1 MLMQNFLRDRR
12 SFREFRNKK
21 ADKKMLDEVTL
32 SINEILKEANAAH
45 VNIGL
50 TLHTDGG
57 PIFDELENIGGYA
70 GVMIKSPHYISLQI
84 NDEKESTEIY
94 GAYYTEKLITKIN
107 AIGLEACW
115 ITLAHVESYTKVKAF
130 GDSGKKTQYA
140 LAIGYPPRKNPFT
153 KGATPSERMGVEE
166 LVFQDTVET
175 PIDMNSL
182 DNRSLDDLFYYV
194 RFAPSSRNSQPW
206 RFLLKNNKVK
216 LLMAYKTLD
225 DIALIDAGVMMYYF
239 EEMAKSIG
247 ISNDWKL
254 IDGDCEGELANY
266 KYVAEYDV

>member
-21 ADKKMLDEVTL
+21 ADKNMINEVTQ
-32 SINEILKEANAAH
+32 SITEILKEANESG

-50 TLHTDGG
+50 ALHTEGDQ
-57 PIFDELENIGGYA
+57 IFKELENIGGYS

-84 NDEKESTEIY
+84 NDDNESTEIY
-94 GAYYTEKLITKIN
+94 ASYFTEKLITKIN

-115 ITLAHVESYTKVKAF
+115 LTLSHVDADTKIKAF
-130 GDSGKKTQYA
+130 GEMGRRTEYA
-140 LAIGYPPRKNPFT
+140 LALGYPPRKNPFI
-153 KGATPSERMGVEE
+153 KGATPSERRGVEE

-175 PIDMNSL
+175 PIDMNWL
-182 DNRSLDDLFYYV
+182 DERSLDDLFYYV

-216 LLMAYKTLD
+216 LLMAYCNPEE
-225 DIALIDAGVMMYYF
+225 ISLIDAGVIMYYF
-239 EEMAKSIG
+239 EEMARSIG
-247 ISNDWKL
+247 ISNRWTL
-254 IDGDCEGELANY
+254 IEGNCEGKLANY
-266 KYVAEYDV
+266 KYIAEYEL

>member
-21 ADKKMLDEVTL
+21 ASKDMLNEITQ
-32 SINEILKEANAAH
+32 SINETLQEANALG

-50 TLHTDGG
+50 SLHTEGD
-57 PIFDELENIGGYA
+57 PIFKALENKGGYS

-84 NDEKESTEIY
+84 NDDKESTEIY
-94 GAYYTEKLITKIN
+94 SSYFTEKLITKIN

-115 ITLAHVESYTKVKAF
+115 LTLSHLDSDTKVEAF
-130 GDSGKKTQYA
+130 GDLGRRTQYT
-140 LAIGYPPRKNPFT
+140 LAIGYPPRKNPFI
-153 KGATPSERMGVEE
+153 KVATPSERMGVDE

-175 PIDMNSL
+175 PIDMNWL
-182 DNRSLDDLFYYV
+182 DDRSLDDLFYYV

-216 LLMAYKTLD
+216 LLMSYCEPSDLS
-225 DIALIDAGVMMYYF
+225 LIDAGVIMYYF

-247 ISNDWKL
+247 ISHKWTL
-254 IDGDCEGELANY
+254 IDGNCKGNLANY
-266 KYVAEYDV
+266 KYIAEYEL